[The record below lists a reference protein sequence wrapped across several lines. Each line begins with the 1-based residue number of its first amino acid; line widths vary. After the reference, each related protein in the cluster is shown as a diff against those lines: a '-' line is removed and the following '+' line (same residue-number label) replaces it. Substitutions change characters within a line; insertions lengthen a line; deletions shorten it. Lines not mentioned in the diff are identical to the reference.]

1 MRDRARRARASRRVA
16 SSSRRRVA
24 LAAVSACVLT
34 LIARRAR
41 GGRARAVADAVA
53 DASGGRSLRADA
65 VDRPRARRRDAE
77 TCASASASARRVDV
91 GGRAL
96 GALGKLRGF
105 GVLPRSSSHGAYG
118 DALDRYGFFLVREP
132 VLRERLADETRA
144 HLLEL
149 LRASERYDS
158 EDGCL
163 GHLANCQERFDFSLR
178 LTGTVTRALNA
189 IVSRLRPALVDIFGD
204 DECELVELSALI
216 TCKGSPL
223 QRLHSDAGG
232 LRGDDRLVSV
242 FVSLQDTPV
251 DLGPTHVFFNS
262 PNALTEL
269 DFYSAVA
276 LVRNVALELGNSSD
290 AVRAHGLG
298 DLYLDERGFVRV
310 PGEEEDVT
318 AEELEFFDAH
328 VRVDQNDATL
338 AFHPPWD
345 ASARMVLGV
354 VGAGRQGS
362 ALVYDSRTSHRGGK
376 NTLGAR
382 VQLMFSFQ
390 SKGAF
395 VPGSTF
401 TMRRRYQ
408 RIERIPLSLT
418 DRATMRSLGRNFRTH
433 PTAGAWD
440 LRVSGKYRLRDFPL
454 RPDTSD
460 ADRDWVDDDVQT
472 NIGNVADFD
481 IDGLGLDGQTL

>member
-1 MRDRARRARASRRVA
+1 MRMRERARRPRARRAVVATRRLATLATVAVSGLLWLFANRSQRGVA
-16 SSSRRRVA
+16 SASSTIA
-24 LAAVSACVLT
+24 SSA
-34 LIARRAR
+34 
-41 GGRARAVADAVA
+41 
-53 DASGGRSLRADA
+53 GRSLRDDA
-65 VDRPRARRRDAE
+65 ADRPRARRRDAE
-77 TCASASASARRVDV
+77 TCVAVAPSRASAR
-91 GGRAL
+91 GGRERRV
-96 GALGKLRGF
+96 GALRRLRGD
-105 GVLPRSSSHGAYG
+105 GVSLRASSGTFG
-118 DALDRYGFFLVREP
+118 DALDRYGFFLLREP
-132 VLRERLADETRA
+132 VLSERLADAARS

-149 LRASERYDS
+149 LRRSERYDS

-163 GHLANCQERFDFSLR
+163 GHLANCRERFDFSLR
-178 LTGTVTRALNA
+178 LTSTVARSLNA
-189 IVSRLRPALVDIFGD
+189 IVSRLRPALVDIFGN

-232 LRGDDRLVSV
+232 LKGDDRLVSV

-269 DFYSAVA
+269 DFYSTVA

-298 DLYLDERGFVRV
+298 DIYLDERGFVRI
-310 PGEEEDVT
+310 PGEQEEVT
-318 AEELEFFDAH
+318 AEELAFFDAH
-328 VRVDQNDATL
+328 LRVDESDATL

-362 ALVYDSRTSHRGGK
+362 ALVYDSRTSHRGGQ
-376 NTLGAR
+376 NTRGAR

-395 VPGSTF
+395 VPGSTY

-408 RIERIPLSLT
+408 QIERIPLTLT
-418 DRATMRSLGRNFRTH
+418 DRATMRSLGKDFNKH

-454 RPDTSD
+454 SSDTRD
-460 ADRDWVDDDVQT
+460 DERDWVDEDVQT
-472 NIGNVADFD
+472 NIGNVIDFD
-481 IDGLGLDGQTL
+481 IDGLGLDGKTL